1 MIMAVMAGRQE
12 QLSFQAALSKGMH
25 GLLVSDGDT
34 EGNGSIQSQILH
46 FAKLP
51 STLRHRQGIKSSSLP
66 PHLSLSKSGNFHGFS
81 VLWIK
86 SLAPLCQD
94 SDVLFKAETVIVCK
108 VLFLVGVACSLDMVE
123 HSSS

>member
-86 SLAPLCQD
+86 SLVCVKTLMCFSRQRLSLCAR
-94 SDVLFKAETVIVCK
+94 F
-108 VLFLVGVACSLDMVE
+108 FFW
-123 HSSS
+123 

>member
-12 QLSFQAALSKGMH
+12 QLSFQAAVSRGMN

-51 STLRHRQGIKSSSLP
+51 STLRHRQGIKSSTLP
-66 PHLSLSKSGNFHGFS
+66 LSKSGNSHGFR

-94 SDVLFKAETVIVCK
+94 SDVLLTQR
-108 VLFLVGVACSLDMVE
+108 LSLCARFFFW
-123 HSSS
+123 

>member
-51 STLRHRQGIKSSSLP
+51 STLRHRQVIKSSSLP
-66 PHLSLSKSGNFHGFS
+66 PHLSLSP
-81 VLWIK
+81 
-86 SLAPLCQD
+86 SLETLTGLAFCGSSLLLLC
-94 SDVLFKAETVIVCK
+94 VKTLMC
-108 VLFLVGVACSLDMVE
+108 FLRQRLSLCARFFFW
-123 HSSS
+123 